1 MNKVVLNPDDVWY
14 DLLNDI
20 MFKIVFATEGNE
32 PLLCHLLNAL
42 LHYEG
47 DKTIVELKVLNPFL
61 TPGYPV
67 DKLAILDIKA
77 TDLSGKRYSI
87 EVQKAEHAG
96 LAQRI
101 LYYLFR
107 NFNEQFKRGM
117 SYSDIKKTIG
127 LWILNT
133 SFNQKTR
140 AYRKFSFLDNETY
153 DPFADLAE
161 LHLVE
166 LLNYKK
172 DFFTATTSF
181 ERWLDVFKNSNKI
194 RSLDDLPKEY
204 LEEKGIKEAVKG
216 MLEANVNQQYRDIIS
231 SYEMAL
237 NDHASQLVDTE
248 RKALKKGEERGIV
261 KGIEQGI
268 EQGIGQGEE
277 KRNRAI
283 VLNML
288 DQGVEIATIAQL
300 TGISLENVK
309 TIVNSVTN

>member
-1 MNKVVLNPDDVWY
+1 MNKVVLNPDDVWF

-47 DKTIVELKVLNPFL
+47 DNTIVELKILNPFL

-67 DKLAILDIKA
+67 DKLSILDIKA

-96 LAQRI
+96 LAQRM
-101 LYYLFR
+101 LYYLFQ
-107 NFNEQFKRGM
+107 NFNMQFKRGK
-117 SYSDIKKTIG
+117 SYADIKKTIG

-153 DPFADLAE
+153 EPFEDLTE

-166 LLNYKK
+166 LVNYKK
-172 DFFTATTSF
+172 DLFTATTSF
-181 ERWLDVFKNSNKI
+181 ERWLDVFKNSSKI
-194 RSLDDLPKEY
+194 RTLDDLPKEY

-216 MLEANVNQQYRDIIS
+216 MLEANVNQQYREIMF
-231 SYEMAL
+231 SYEMAE
-237 NDHASQLVDTE
+237 NDHASQLIDKE
-248 RKALKKGEERGIV
+248 RKGVEKGIV
-261 KGIEQGI
+261 
-268 EQGIGQGEE
+268 QGED
-277 KRNRAI
+277 KKARAI
-283 VLNML
+283 AKNLLSINLSIEDIVKVT
-288 DQGVEIATIAQL
+288 GL
-300 TGISLENVK
+300 TQEQILGL
-309 TIVNSVTN
+309 

>member
-1 MNKVVLNPDDVWY
+1 MNKVALKPNDVWY

-20 MFKIVFATEGNE
+20 MFKIVFATKGNE

-47 DKTIVELKVLNPFL
+47 DNTIVELKILNPFL

-67 DKLAILDIKA
+67 DKLSILDIKA

-87 EVQKAEHAG
+87 EVQKTEHEG
-96 LAQRI
+96 LAQRM

-117 SYSDIKKTIG
+117 SYADIKKTIG

-133 SFNQKTR
+133 SFNQNKKN
-140 AYRKFSFLDNETY
+140 YRKISFLDNETHE
-153 DPFADLAE
+153 DFEDLAE

-172 DFFTATTSF
+172 ELFTATTSF
-181 ERWLDVFKNSNKI
+181 ERWLDIFKNSSKI

-216 MLEANVNQQYRDIIS
+216 MLEANVNQEYRDIMF
-231 SYEMAL
+231 SYEMAQ
-237 NDHASQLVDTE
+237 NDHESQLVDRE
-248 RKALKKGEERGIV
+248 RKAKK
-261 KGIEQGI
+261 
-268 EQGIGQGEE
+268 
-277 KRNRAI
+277 
-283 VLNML
+283 
-288 DQGVEIATIAQL
+288 EIAKNLLEINLTVGEVVKL
-300 TGISLENVK
+300 TGLTREQILDL
-309 TIVNSVTN
+309 